1 MKILNIFNFLISIL
15 ENKIRFF
22 SVYLYYKLSLKNN
35 ILIKNKNI
43 CIVCDNRNNNHTF
56 GDFLYF
62 AYLARYFVLKNI
74 EIKFFFLEEENNE
87 WKKYLTNKEIKKFKK
102 EQLDLVNK
110 IGKIKKKNIIFTS
123 YENFLKNESNKK
135 KIIFRKQIFSN
146 TKIFDRLLDL
156 LNIIIDMEDKK
167 FLNSFLLNKKE
178 FKKPKKITKMK
189 SYITWHIRFNKRWG
203 NYTNSEDDLNF
214 IYKKLQFKFK
224 NKKILVISDKEGC
237 NFAKNIFKNYKNV
250 FYCKD
255 MTNNFFEDI
264 ILLLNSDFYFQYK
277 AGGFL
282 NVASFSSVPY
292 KVITWRSPF
301 NEPWSKKKFVS
312 WQLKSQL
319 REYKIISLSKI

>member
-1 MKILNIFNFLISIL
+1 MKILNLFNFLISIIK
-15 ENKIRFF
+15 NKIRFF
-22 SVYLYYKLSLKNN
+22 SVYIYYKIILKKN

-43 CIVCDNRNNNHTF
+43 CIICDNRNNNPTF

-74 EIKFFFLEEENNE
+74 KIKFYFLEEDNNE
-87 WKKYLTNKEIKKFKK
+87 WKKYLTSKEIKNFKK
-102 EQLDLVNK
+102 EQFYLVNK
-110 IGKIKKKNIIFTS
+110 IGKVKKENIIFTS
-123 YENFLKNESNKK
+123 HNNFLKNKSNET

-156 LNIIIDMEDKK
+156 LNIIINTEDKK
-167 FLNSFLLNKKE
+167 FLKRFLLNKKE
-178 FKKPKKITKMK
+178 FKKPKKMVKIK

-203 NYTNSEDDLNF
+203 NYNNSEDELKF
-214 IYKKLQFKFK
+214 IFKKLQLQFQD
-224 NKKILVISDKEGC
+224 KKIVIISDYEGC
-237 NFAKNIFKNYKNV
+237 NFARKIFKKYKKV

-255 MTNNFFEDI
+255 MTNNFFEDMM
-264 ILLLNSDFYFQYK
+264 LLVNSDFYFQYK

-312 WQLKSQL
+312 WQLKSQF